1 MKLIVSSDWHL
12 DASTSG
18 LPRFDDV
25 RAAVDEVVGA
35 ARREHVDAFLFLGDL
50 CDPDTTRSHRCS
62 AAAIAVALKC
72 RAMSVASFWLAG
84 NHDVVEDGFG
94 TTTLSALRESEV
106 ATRIFEQ
113 PGVVSPFS
121 GVSIL
126 ALPFTPRS
134 HAYDPAKYVEDVAKS
149 GALTDDKVIIIGH
162 LNIEGITP
170 GSETTDMPRGRD
182 VFLPT
187 AAIAKHF
194 PKATVLNGH
203 YHQRQSFDT
212 RDGVVVNIPG
222 SLERLTFG
230 EERNEP
236 GYLIVEID

>member
-1 MKLIVSSDWHL
+1 MKIIVSSDWHL

-25 RAAVDEVVGA
+25 SAAVDEVIEA
-35 ARREHVDAFLFLGDL
+35 ARRENADAFLFLGDL

-62 AAAIAVALKC
+62 AAAIAAAIKC
-72 RAMSVASFWLAG
+72 RTAIKTFWLAG
-84 NHDVVEDGFG
+84 NHDVIEDGFG

-106 ATRIFEQ
+106 ATRVFEQ

-121 GVSIL
+121 GVSII
-126 ALPFTPRS
+126 ALPFTARS
-134 HAYDPAKYVEDVAKS
+134 HAYDPAEYVERVAES
-149 GALTDDKVIIIGH
+149 GALGDDKVIVIGH

-187 AAIAKHF
+187 AAIKKHL
-194 PKATVLNGH
+194 PNAIVLNGH
-203 YHQRQSFDT
+203 YHHRQEFMS
-212 RDGVVVNIPG
+212 RDGVVVHIPG

-236 GYLIVEID
+236 GYLIVEV